1 MASSTVSPHFS
12 LDPSAWDDRV
22 ASFVQTAERRREHFL
37 RLARR
42 VTPCKEEAEDIV
54 QEAMLRAFR
63 SLPRFRGDAQ
73 MSTWLQTIVQ
83 NAVREWLRENR
94 GAILVSIESSGD
106 EDTPPLDLPDRRRS
120 PEDWCEHSEMQ
131 AILFGEIEKLGAI
144 YRQAIRMCA
153 LEQISQEE
161 TARALQVTVPAI
173 KTRVFHAKRRLRSA
187 LEKRLAARQN

>member
-1 MASSTVSPHFS
+1 MASTTIPAYFAP
-12 LDPSAWDDRV
+12 DPSVWDDRV
-22 ASFVQTAERRREHFL
+22 ASFVQAAERRREHFL

-42 VTPCKEEAEDIV
+42 VTPCREEAEDIV

-73 MSTWLQTIVQ
+73 MTTWLQTIVQ

-94 GAILVSIESSGD
+94 GAIRVSLESSGD
-106 EDTPPLDLPDRRRS
+106 EDAAPLDLPDRRRT
-120 PEDWCEHSEMQ
+120 PEEWCEHSEMQ

-144 YRQAIRMCA
+144 YQQAIRMCA

-161 TARALQVTVPAI
+161 TAKALQVTVPAI
-173 KTRVFHAKRRLRSA
+173 KTRVFHAKRRLRGA
-187 LEKRLAARQN
+187 LEKRMAGRQN